1 MTTINVLNNNLPY
14 YGTYGNDTFN
24 VSSGSHNLYGLGAN
38 DTVSYSSLKQGITM
52 KPFGEVDK
60 GGLGKDTMHDI
71 KKIVASNTANDT
83 INASTSSAGIVA
95 NLTTKTL
102 TIPAAGL
109 AFAVVQFENVFG
121 SNLKNDSITG
131 DDFANSL
138 NGNGGN
144 DYLVGNGG
152 NDSLN
157 GGADNDYLDG
167 GIGNDSLNGGT
178 GNDYLLGNSGNDTLL
193 GSRGNDNLVGGAGA
207 DKFVFTNFFGDTSI
221 IQDFTIAQRDKIQI
235 SLIGFGAT
243 SVSQFTY
250 SAGNLSFKGDTFVT
264 LLNAPS
270 NFNISSSVNFV

>member
-24 VSSGSHNLYGLGAN
+24 VSSGSHNLYGLGGN

-52 KPFGEVDK
+52 KPFGEIDK
-60 GGLGKDTMHDI
+60 GGLGKDTMHDM

-157 GGADNDYLDG
+157 GGADNDYL
-167 GIGNDSLNGGT
+167 
-178 GNDYLLGNSGNDTLL
+178 LGNSGNDTLV

-270 NFNISSSVNFV
+270 NFNVSSSVNFV